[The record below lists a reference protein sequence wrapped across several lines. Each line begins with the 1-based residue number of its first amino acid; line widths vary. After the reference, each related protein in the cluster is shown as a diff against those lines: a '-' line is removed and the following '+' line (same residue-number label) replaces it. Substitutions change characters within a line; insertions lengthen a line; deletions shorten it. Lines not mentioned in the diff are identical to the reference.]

1 MSVQESAPTADDPV
15 AKEQDRRERD
25 ARRFER
31 DSGRLEPEQRY
42 RALLAILKMETD
54 FLDLADKKAR
64 FALVIVG
71 VLNAVA
77 VVFVVRGGVDILPT
91 AGAWALV
98 IRTELAAYA
107 VATVYYIWQAIE
119 SLRPRGSLGRPVSAL
134 PMAIVPGES
143 MRVVFHADIAQ
154 RDRLAFRGL
163 WDQLRMDN
171 LNTELADQ
179 LYMVS
184 RINVAKYDALARL
197 YRGVGAMTILLSVLV
212 ITVGAY
218 QLVR

>member
-1 MSVQESAPTADDPV
+1 VPDTAALADDTT
-15 AKEQDRRERD
+15 AKELERRERD

-77 VVFVVRGGVDILPT
+77 VVFVVRGGVELLPT

-98 IRTELAAYA
+98 VRAELAAYA

-119 SLRPRGSLGRPVSAL
+119 SLRPRGTIGRPTAAL
-134 PMAIVPGES
+134 PMQITPGES
-143 MRVVFHADIAQ
+143 MRVVFHADIAR
-154 RDRLAFRGL
+154 RDRLQFRGL
-163 WDQLRMDN
+163 WDELRMDN

-184 RINVAKYDALARL
+184 RINVEKYDALARL
-197 YRGVGAMTILLSVLV
+197 YRGVGAMTVLLTVLV
-212 ITVGAY
+212 VTVGSY
-218 QLVR
+218 QLLR